1 MPAYPSFGHVGI
13 FYYFCITSSQRRRP
27 QASSSLFEDASK
39 KAMIDKE
46 LLIKTVE
53 QALEGTDMYT
63 VDITVSPADVINVEI
78 DSDTNV
84 DIDTC
89 ARITRLIES
98 VFDRDTED
106 YELEVG
112 SAGLTAPL
120 KVIRQYRKNI
130 GNDMEVL
137 TRDGRKLRG
146 VLAEASIADNGDIA
160 FGLDIQSKEKEP
172 GAKRP
177 TIVTRRIDLTA
188 SECKYVRY
196 DLKC

>member
-1 MPAYPSFGHVGI
+1 
-13 FYYFCITSSQRRRP
+13 
-27 QASSSLFEDASK
+27 
-39 KAMIDKE
+39 MIDKD

-53 QALEGTDMYT
+53 EALEGTDKYL
-63 VDITVSPADVINVEI
+63 VAVTVSPADLINVEI
-78 DSDTNV
+78 DSDSNV

-89 ARITRLIES
+89 ARITRQIES
-98 VFDRDTED
+98 VFDRDAED

-112 SAGLTAPL
+112 SAGLTSPL
-120 KVIRQYRKNI
+120 KVFRQYRKNI

-146 VLAEASIADNGDIA
+146 VLAEAAEADCGDIA
-160 FGLDIQSKEKEP
+160 FELEVQTKEKEP

-177 TIVTRRIDLTA
+177 TLVSRRVPLKA

-196 DLKC
+196 DLKF

>member
-1 MPAYPSFGHVGI
+1 
-13 FYYFCITSSQRRRP
+13 
-27 QASSSLFEDASK
+27 
-39 KAMIDKE
+39 MIDKE

-53 QALEGTDMYT
+53 EALEGTDMFI
-63 VDITVSPADVINVEI
+63 VDVTVSSANVINVEI
-78 DSDTNV
+78 DSDSSV

-98 VFDRDTED
+98 VFDRDVED

-112 SAGLTAPL
+112 SAGLTSPL
-120 KVIRQYRKNI
+120 KVLRQYTRNL

-146 VLAEASIADNGDIA
+146 VLAEAVATGNGDIA
-160 FGLDIQSKEKEP
+160 FALEVQTKEKEP

-177 TIVTRRIDLTA
+177 VAVTRRIPLAA

-196 DLKC
+196 DLKF

>member
-1 MPAYPSFGHVGI
+1 
-13 FYYFCITSSQRRRP
+13 
-27 QASSSLFEDASK
+27 
-39 KAMIDKE
+39 MIDKE

-53 QALEGTDMYT
+53 EALAGTDMYL
-63 VDITVSPADVINVEI
+63 VDVSVNPADVINVEI
-78 DSDTNV
+78 DSDSNV

-98 VFDRDTED
+98 AFDRDAED

-120 KVIRQYRKNI
+120 KVLRQYRKNF

-146 VLAEASIADNGDIA
+146 VLVEAAETEDGDIA
-160 FGLDIQSKEKEP
+160 FKLEVQIKEKEP

-177 TIVTRRIDLTA
+177 TLVAHRLPLKA
-188 SECKYVRY
+188 SECKYVCY
-196 DLKC
+196 DLKF

>member
-112 SAGLTAPL
+112 
-120 KVIRQYRKNI
+120 
-130 GNDMEVL
+130 
-137 TRDGRKLRG
+137 
-146 VLAEASIADNGDIA
+146 
-160 FGLDIQSKEKEP
+160 
-172 GAKRP
+172 
-177 TIVTRRIDLTA
+177 
-188 SECKYVRY
+188 
-196 DLKC
+196 

>member
-1 MPAYPSFGHVGI
+1 
-13 FYYFCITSSQRRRP
+13 
-27 QASSSLFEDASK
+27 
-39 KAMIDKE
+39 MIDKD

-53 QALEGTDMYT
+53 EALEGTDKYL
-63 VDITVSPADVINVEI
+63 VAVTVSPADLINVEI
-78 DSDTNV
+78 DSDSNV

-89 ARITRLIES
+89 ARITRQIES
-98 VFDRDTED
+98 VFDRDAED

-112 SAGLTAPL
+112 SAGLTSPL
-120 KVIRQYRKNI
+120 KVFRQYRKNI

-146 VLAEASIADNGDIA
+146 VLAEAAEDDGGDIA
-160 FGLDIQSKEKEP
+160 FELEVQTKEKEP

-177 TIVTRRIDLTA
+177 VLVSRRVPLKA

-196 DLKC
+196 DLKF

>member
-1 MPAYPSFGHVGI
+1 
-13 FYYFCITSSQRRRP
+13 
-27 QASSSLFEDASK
+27 
-39 KAMIDKE
+39 MIDKE

-53 QALEGTDMYT
+53 EALEGGDMYL
-63 VDITVSPADVINVEI
+63 VELSVSPDGVINVEI
-78 DSDTNV
+78 DSDSNV

-98 VFDRDTED
+98 VFDRDVED

-112 SAGLTAPL
+112 SAGITSPL
-120 KVIRQYRKNI
+120 KVLRQYKKNL

-137 TRDGRKLRG
+137 TYDGRKLHG
-146 VLAEASIADNGDIA
+146 VLAGVDGAEDGDIA
-160 FGLDIQSKEKEP
+160 FELEVQTKEKAP

-177 TIVTRRIDLTA
+177 TLVSRRLPLKA

-196 DLKC
+196 DLKF